1 MIEKTKRHEIES
13 IYAFYTKRVNH
24 HWNRSDLL
32 LLDSLELSENYIPL
46 AMATTIAFGISIAGL
61 IRGVGEKR
69 SSLTLKTWIGIIGN
83 LIVVGFFVITVLYS
97 FAT

>member
-1 MIEKTKRHEIES
+1 MKSK
-13 IYAFYTKRVNH
+13 AFMLFILSALTIIGTIVLTFY
-24 HWNRSDLL
+24 W
-32 LLDSLELSENYIPL
+32 DSLELSENYIPL

-61 IRGVGEKR
+61 ILGVVEKR

-83 LIVVGFFVITVLYS
+83 LVVIGFFVFIVLYS